1 MRRRRPSATSP
12 SSSMPSACERLPGG
26 PVTPGDIAE
35 DERARWSQTLADA
48 AAGTFLIRSGAGSPG
63 GGHLCLNVG
72 VGRGPGPRPAL
83 LAGKDDMGRCTAA
96 VDASPADGGAAT
108 GGTPTA

>member
-1 MRRRRPSATSP
+1 
-12 SSSMPSACERLPGG
+12 MPSACERPPGA

-35 DERARWSQTLADA
+35 DERTPWSQTLADA
-48 AAGTFLIRSGAGSPG
+48 AAGTFLIRSGARSPG

-83 LAGKDDMGRCTAA
+83 LAGKDDMGRCAAA
-96 VDASPADGGAAT
+96 VDASPADDRPAP